1 MFIYTV
7 DWKKQSASVDMVI
20 TRCRYRNMNIYIIC
34 IALLI
39 SSVATITGSSYFVH
53 QQQYVSCGMRETCCW
68 VDVFV

>member
-20 TRCRYRNMNIYIIC
+20 TRCRYRNMNIYI
-34 IALLI
+34 LLI
-39 SSVATITGSSYFVH
+39 SSVATITGSSDFVH